1 MKKIFL
7 SFSILITLFFL
18 FLMTILATHG
28 FETNRFNKFVSNK
41 LAQTKNIDLKLE
53 KIKFKIDLQN
63 LSLFLETQNPII
75 NFRDML
81 IPVQNIKVYVDFISL
96 LKSEPKIKKINLILN
111 EINISELNKLSSF
124 IKPSNFKSFLNN
136 KVNSGKVFSE
146 IEIFLDKEGTF
157 DNFITRGNIKNLN
170 SELFGGLNLT
180 DTNLSFFAD
189 KNDILI
195 KNIFGKVE
203 GMKISDGDIKIEL
216 NDAIKL
222 NSNFKSKINLN
233 NEFFNKDIQIIKK
246 IDLLKNIENFQATF
260 NNSFNI
266 ELDSTYKILD
276 YNYSFSG
283 KIKESKINFT
293 KSIKYNFIKE
303 KLDQIYLSD
312 LKIKTSFKPKKV
324 EVNCDGKYSF
334 DNQDFQKVNLQNKTT
349 DDLVNLKI
357 NFDFKND
364 LYIDFINYKKSKNSI
379 ANVFID
385 FSKKNNEVR
394 VKEINYKNKDNVI
407 KLNNL
412 LFNKNT
418 FFSFGE
424 VLVNTPNNNFT
435 ISNNEKILINGK
447 KFDATNLIKA
457 FNNQSNTNKFKNI
470 NKDIEVN
477 FNNIQLPMSEKL
489 QNFKLLG
496 EIKEGKFVKIS
507 SKGDFEKNKFLDITM
522 KKDKNSERKYLEI
535 YSDLTRPL
543 LSEYSFFNGLSGGK
557 LFYVSIIDKKKYN
570 AKLTIENFKIV
581 NAPGVVKLLS
591 LADLGGLADLAEGEG
606 LSFDLLE
613 IDMEKEDNFLKLN
626 EILALGPSISVL
638 MEGYQDKSG
647 LTSLRGTLV
656 PAKTL
661 NKVISKIPVIGN
673 IIIPKEVGEGL
684 FGISFKMKGPKGNIK
699 TSINPIRTLTPRFIQ
714 KIVDK
719 RKETK

>member
-7 SFSILITLFFL
+7 SFSILITLFFV
-18 FLMTILATHG
+18 FLMTILATNG

-41 LAQTKNIDLKLE
+41 LTQTKNIDLKLE

-75 NFRDML
+75 NFREML
-81 IPVQNIKVYVDFISL
+81 IPVQNVKVYVDFISL

-180 DTNLSFFAD
+180 NTNLSFFAD

-246 IDLLKNIENFQATF
+246 IDLLKNIENFQGTF

-266 ELDSTYKILD
+266 ELDNTYKILD

-283 KIKESKINFT
+283 KIKASKINFS

-334 DNQDFQKVNLQNKTT
+334 DNQDFQKVNLQNKKI

-379 ANVFID
+379 TNVFID
-385 FSKKNNEVR
+385 FTR
-394 VKEINYKNKDNVI
+394 
-407 KLNNL
+407 
-412 LFNKNT
+412 
-418 FFSFGE
+418 
-424 VLVNTPNNNFT
+424 
-435 ISNNEKILINGK
+435 KI
-447 KFDATNLIKA
+447 
-457 FNNQSNTNKFKNI
+457 
-470 NKDIEVN
+470 
-477 FNNIQLPMSEKL
+477 M
-489 QNFKLLG
+489 
-496 EIKEGKFVKIS
+496 
-507 SKGDFEKNKFLDITM
+507 
-522 KKDKNSERKYLEI
+522 R
-535 YSDLTRPL
+535 
-543 LSEYSFFNGLSGGK
+543 
-557 LFYVSIIDKKKYN
+557 
-570 AKLTIENFKIV
+570 
-581 NAPGVVKLLS
+581 
-591 LADLGGLADLAEGEG
+591 
-606 LSFDLLE
+606 
-613 IDMEKEDNFLKLN
+613 
-626 EILALGPSISVL
+626 
-638 MEGYQDKSG
+638 
-647 LTSLRGTLV
+647 
-656 PAKTL
+656 
-661 NKVISKIPVIGN
+661 
-673 IIIPKEVGEGL
+673 
-684 FGISFKMKGPKGNIK
+684 
-699 TSINPIRTLTPRFIQ
+699 
-714 KIVDK
+714 
-719 RKETK
+719 

>member
-7 SFSILITLFFL
+7 SFSILITLFFV
-18 FLMTILATHG
+18 FLMTILATNG

-41 LAQTKNIDLKLE
+41 LTQTKNIDLKLE

-63 LSLFLETQNPII
+63 LSLFLETQNPKI

-170 SELFGGLNLT
+170 SELFGGLNLIN
-180 DTNLSFFAD
+180 TNLSFFAD

-233 NEFFNKDIQIIKK
+233 NEFFNKDIQIIKN
-246 IDLLKNIENFQATF
+246 IDLLKNLENFQGTLS
-260 NNSFNI
+260 NSFNI
-266 ELDSTYKILD
+266 ELDNTYKILD

-283 KIKESKINFT
+283 KIKASKINFS

-312 LKIKTSFKPKKV
+312 LKIKSSFKPKKI
-324 EVNCDGKYSF
+324 EVNGDGKYSF
-334 DNQDFQKVNLQNKTT
+334 DNQDFKKINLQKKII

-507 SKGDFEKNKFLDITM
+507 SKGDFEKNKFLDIAM

-535 YSDLTRPL
+535 YSDLTKPL

-626 EILALGPSISVL
+626 EVLALGPSISVL

-673 IIIPKEVGEGL
+673 IIIPKELEKVYLEL
-684 FGISFKMKGPKGNIK
+684 VLK
-699 TSINPIRTLTPRFIQ
+699 
-714 KIVDK
+714 
-719 RKETK
+719 